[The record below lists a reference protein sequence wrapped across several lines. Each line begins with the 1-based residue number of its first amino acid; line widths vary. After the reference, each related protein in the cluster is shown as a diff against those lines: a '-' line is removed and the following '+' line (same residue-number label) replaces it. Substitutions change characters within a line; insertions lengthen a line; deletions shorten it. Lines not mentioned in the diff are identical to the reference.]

1 MLKLSQDD
9 QDRLAGWIFYW
20 DTEYLKDNINSTGNT
35 KTASSISW
43 VKGDIDGHN
52 SIQIPHYMILD
63 DTDFGSNGFAMDHN
77 DVVDY
82 IKEYKQ
88 FPGVGVMWANNRKD
102 RVKITTFDA
111 TEAYDVS
118 GIYYKTV

>member
-1 MLKLSQDD
+1 MQPIDTQD
-9 QDRLAGWIFYW
+9 
-20 DTEYLKDNINSTGNT
+20 GNDWYFRQ
-35 KTASSISW
+35 ACCSY
-43 VKGDIDGHN
+43 DIDGHN